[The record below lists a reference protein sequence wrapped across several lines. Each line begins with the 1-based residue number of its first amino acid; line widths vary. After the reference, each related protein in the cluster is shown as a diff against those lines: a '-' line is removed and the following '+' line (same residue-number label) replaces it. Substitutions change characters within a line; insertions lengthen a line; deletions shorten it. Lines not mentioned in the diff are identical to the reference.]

1 MRSITFPR
9 PHFKWGKPTG
19 NQTRTLKKYID
30 EGGDM
35 SIYGDSGIYEQLENW
50 LCEYY
55 DVNYTILTNTG
66 TSALNS
72 AYVGIGVQRG
82 DEVIVPTYTFLA
94 TVTPLLRI
102 GAVPVFADA
111 DPLTGNVS
119 PEDIE
124 RKITD
129 KTKAVAVTHMW
140 GVACDMEKIMTIANK
155 HNLKVVEDCSHA
167 HFTRYKGKLL
177 GTYGHVACFSIGA
190 KKTLTSGEGGFL
202 ITDDPEIYVRSNLLG
217 HFEVRAED
225 AIDRLKEEGFQDL
238 HDRYAGYHTG
248 FGENYRMH
256 PYSAVM
262 SHALVS
268 SGEIF
273 DLIKKRSE
281 SLRYFTEQLDKVRF
295 VSAPVLHEG
304 YFDGAMYGYKGKVHQ
319 EKLNIPVKDAVGMLK
334 ELNMEIKLPD
344 SEPLHRKPLFNHL
357 QDLGI
362 SYDRPAVS
370 EGQYPGA
377 EEYFDG
383 RISLPTFSQGIGLD
397 RPLINE
403 YIALLLDFEKEY
415 GLNNRP

>member
-1 MRSITFPR
+1 MNPITFPR
-9 PHFKWGKPTG
+9 PHFKWGQPTE
-19 NQTRTLKKYID
+19 NQSSTLKKYID
-30 EGGDM
+30 DGGDM
-35 SIYGDSGIYEQLENW
+35 SIYGDSGIYEKLESW
-50 LCEYY
+50 ICEHY
-55 DVNYTILTNTG
+55 DINYTILTNTG

-72 AYVGIGVQRG
+72 AYVGIGIQRD

-102 GAVPVFADA
+102 GAIPVFADA
-111 DPLTGNVS
+111 DPLTGNIS

-129 KTKAVAVTHMW
+129 KTKAIAVTHMW
-140 GVACDMEKIMTIANK
+140 GVACDMESIMSIANK
-155 HNLKVVEDCSHA
+155 YDLKVVEDCSHA
-167 HFTRYKGKLL
+167 HFTKYKNKLL

-202 ITDDPEIYVRSNLLG
+202 ITNDPEIYVRSNLLG
-217 HFEVRAED
+217 HFEVRAEE
-225 AIDRLKEEGFQDL
+225 AIGRLEKEGL
-238 HDRYAGYHTG
+238 HELHRKYEGYHTG

-262 SHALVS
+262 SYALVS

-273 DLIKKRSE
+273 NLIEKRSE
-281 SLRYFTEQLDKVRF
+281 SLRYFTEQLNKVSF
-295 VSAPVLHEG
+295 LSAPTLHEG
-304 YFDGAMYGYKGKVHQ
+304 YFGGAMYGYKGKIHQ
-319 EKLNIPVKDAVGMLK
+319 DRLKIPIKDAVAILK

-362 SYDRPAVS
+362 SYSRPAVS
-370 EGQYPGA
+370 EGLYPGA

-383 RISLPTFSQGIGLD
+383 RVSLPTFSRGLNLD
-397 RPLINE
+397 KPLIDE
-403 YIALLLDFEKEY
+403 YVTLLLEFEKKY
-415 GLNNRP
+415 GIKQIR